1 MMLGTTEPQTW
12 LIPGRPE
19 AGLKAS
25 ATTCRGAD
33 VPDVGLKGNATAS
46 CSADLQAGPAREVND
61 IHSQLNRATVR
72 EVVQIESVRAL
83 QEAVRGAA
91 ARGLS
96 VSIAGGRHSMG
107 GQQFGAG
114 TVLLDMTS
122 LCRVI
127 ELDTERGL
135 VTVEAGIDWPRLINH
150 LVWTGAGQARQ
161 WGIVQKQTGADH
173 LTIGGA
179 LSSNIH
185 GRGLRLRPMIADVES
200 FDLVDHTG
208 ALVACSRTSNAE
220 LFSLAIGGYGL
231 FGVIARVTLRM
242 APRRKVERRVTLACV
257 DNLPELFDRR
267 IRDGYEFGD
276 CQFAT
281 DPGSQEFMQAGVFAC
296 YRPVTDAY
304 PMPDGQRSL
313 GPRDWQ
319 RLLRLAH
326 TDKARAFAEYA
337 RYYMS
342 TDGQLYWSDTHQ
354 LASYIDGYHE
364 TLDRELGAT
373 VKGSEMISELYVPR
387 PDLPAFM
394 AAIRADARRHGM
406 NVIYGTIRLI
416 ERDDE
421 SVLAWARQ
429 PWACVVIN
437 LHVDHSAQGLNRAQ
451 ADFRCLIETA
461 AAFGGSYYLTYH
473 RWATRDQVERCHPRI
488 LEFLSRKRFYDPRE
502 MFTSDWYTHHV
513 RLLG

>member
-1 MMLGTTEPQTW
+1 MMLGTVQPQPR
-12 LIPGRPE
+12 LIRPQP
-19 AGLKAS
+19 S
-25 ATTCRGAD
+25 
-33 VPDVGLKGNATAS
+33 LKGSTTAC
-46 CSADLQAGPAREVND
+46 CSADFQVGPTREVND
-61 IHSQLNRATVR
+61 VHSQLNRTTVR
-72 EVVQIESVRAL
+72 EVVQVESVRAL
-83 QEAVRGAA
+83 QEAVRAAA

-114 TVLLDMTS
+114 AVLLDMTALS
-122 LCRVI
+122 RVI
-127 ELDTERGL
+127 DLDTERGV

-150 LVWTGAGQARQ
+150 LLWAGAGQERQ
-161 WGIVQKQTGADH
+161 WGIVQKQTGADR

-185 GRGLRLRPMIADVES
+185 GRGLRLRPLVGDVES

-208 ALVACSRTSNAE
+208 ALVTCSRTSNAE

-231 FGVIARVTLRM
+231 FGAIARVTLRL

-281 DPGSQEFMQAGVFAC
+281 DPGSPEFMRAGVFSC
-296 YRPVTDAY
+296 YRPVKDEY
-304 PMPDGQRSL
+304 PIPDDQRSL

-326 TDKARAFAEYA
+326 TDKPRAFAEYA

-354 LASYIDGYHE
+354 MATYTDGYHE

-373 VKGSEMISELYVPR
+373 VAGSEMISELYVPR

-394 AAIRADARRHGM
+394 AAIREDARRRDM

-437 LHVDHSAQGLNRAQ
+437 LHVDHTPEGLSKAQM
-451 ADFRCLIETA
+451 DFRSLIEIA
-461 AAFGGSYYLTYH
+461 ASFGGSYYLTYH
-473 RWATRDQVERCHPRI
+473 RWATRDQVERCHPR
-488 LEFLSRKRFYDPRE
+488 LREFLARKLVYDPCE
-502 MFTSDWYTHHV
+502 VFTSDWYRHHV
-513 RLLG
+513 GLLGRG